1 MTWFVSF
8 QVEPGD
14 NPNHLRNTFKM
25 LNPTLFLFLLYLLG
39 FRAPLPTEAATL
51 LYVKPTE
58 STPCPGE
65 PCHTLDEY
73 AQNAS
78 QYFVS
83 DTTVEFLPG
92 THNLSQPLCV
102 SGINNLSL
110 VARNAARN
118 ETVIRLSEAL
128 WFTNVSNLTFVDCN
142 FSQSNGSIIVDT
154 SHSVTFSGCDFPDS
168 GKYWFYP
175 LVAPLVYLG
184 TSHNVDC
191 KFCEGNVHQVVSMV
205 TSHSSLKSM

>member
-1 MTWFVSF
+1 
-8 QVEPGD
+8 
-14 NPNHLRNTFKM
+14 M
-25 LNPTLFLFLLYLLG
+25 LHSTLLQLLLLSLG
-39 FRAPLPTEAATL
+39 FPALFPAGAATA

-92 THNLSQPLCV
+92 THDLSQPLNISDV
-102 SGINNLSL
+102 NSLSL

-118 ETVIRLSEAL
+118 ETVIRLFEAL
-128 WFTNVSNLTFVDCN
+128 WFTNASNLMLM
-142 FSQSNGSIIVDT
+142 GSTVMWYKK
-154 SHSVTFSGCDFPDS
+154 V
-168 GKYWFYP
+168 
-175 LVAPLVYLG
+175 L
-184 TSHNVDC
+184 
-191 KFCEGNVHQVVSMV
+191 SMCCISRCLMSFFKV
-205 TSHSSLKSM
+205 

>member
-1 MTWFVSF
+1 M
-8 QVEPGD
+8 PH
-14 NPNHLRNTFKM
+14 PI
-25 LNPTLFLFLLYLLG
+25 LLLLLLLSLG
-39 FRAPLPTEAATL
+39 FPAPLPAGAATV

-92 THNLSQPLCV
+92 THKLSQPLYV
-102 SGINNLSL
+102 SGVINLSL

-118 ETVIRLSEAL
+118 ETVI
-128 WFTNVSNLTFVDCN
+128 
-142 FSQSNGSIIVDT
+142 
-154 SHSVTFSGCDFPDS
+154 
-168 GKYWFYP
+168 
-175 LVAPLVYLG
+175 
-184 TSHNVDC
+184 
-191 KFCEGNVHQVVSMV
+191 
-205 TSHSSLKSM
+205 